1 MGLLGPSATFITW
14 VFESVGVRDCGGL
27 LQSAVLVVIGQLLT
41 MWITQCTV
49 NYDLILLLFNYSGA
63 RDHLLLASN
72 NNNNNNNNNTLF
84 NEGNIIY
91 WLPSSLQY
99 GPP

>member
-1 MGLLGPSATFITW
+1 MSICSYIKFPMFVCPSFLFSSFIYKQGACGEEVAFVHNRFVYLLSRTSYTI
-14 VFESVGVRDCGGL
+14 
-27 LQSAVLVVIGQLLT
+27 
-41 MWITQCTV
+41 
-49 NYDLILLLFNYSGA
+49 
-63 RDHLLLASN
+63 SN
-72 NNNNNNNNNTLF
+72 NNNNNNNNMTLF

>member
-1 MGLLGPSATFITW
+1 MKEKRKKGKKGKNCLYFPQS
-14 VFESVGVRDCGGL
+14 VFVIQVAGG
-27 LQSAVLVVIGQLLT
+27 AEQLT
-41 MWITQCTV
+41 SFFNNNNNNNNNN
-49 NYDLILLLFNYSGA
+49 NY
-63 RDHLLLASN
+63 